1 MVSAAFMYFPQTSAT
16 TFAFS
21 SSLSFFYGRRLEG
34 PTYEKIFGH
43 SRSQSTILESTTA
56 PPHLKD
62 AICSVF
68 LSSSAILAIADVKGS
83 ASRNVL
89 LLVLFI
95 NQIQFGPPPPPREDS
110 KIKQMLFLRIRIC
123 VINEY
128 SNLKRNKS
136 ENMDSTRGTLVLDI
150 IKQYVFKFIQKYAI
164 LNFRVGLRQV

>member
-1 MVSAAFMYFPQTSAT
+1 MASVAFMYFPQTSAT

-95 NQIQFGPPPPPREDS
+95 NQIQFGPLPREDS

-136 ENMDSTRGTLVLDI
+136 ENMDSTRGTLVLN